1 MEPSKVVGGLGSAM
15 VDAVS
20 AKSAALES
28 GKVCRICLD
37 EENEQD
43 PGENPFI
50 TPCGCIGSM
59 RFIHVQCVREWL
71 DAKKQSQ
78 KLDGI
83 FSYYWEELSCELCK
97 EPL

>member
-1 MEPSKVVGGLGSAM
+1 MAAAGNKLPAINLSKGLNMEPSKVVGGLGSAM

-50 TPCGCIGSM
+50 TQCGCIGSM
-59 RFIHVQCVREWL
+59 RFIHV
-71 DAKKQSQ
+71 
-78 KLDGI
+78 
-83 FSYYWEELSCELCK
+83 
-97 EPL
+97 